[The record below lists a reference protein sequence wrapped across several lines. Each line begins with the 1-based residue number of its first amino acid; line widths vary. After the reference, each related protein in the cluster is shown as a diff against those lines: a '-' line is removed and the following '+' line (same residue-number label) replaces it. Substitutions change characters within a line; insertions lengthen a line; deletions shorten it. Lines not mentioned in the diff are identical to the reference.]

1 MCVSTLLE
9 HLLEGDELLPTI
21 DKDKNDNGTSP
32 KVKPERHPDGNP
44 TDSQPEMTPA
54 PMAATP
60 DPSTAEPVETMAAA
74 GMQQSDIDASP
85 PCPSPPKSPRSSP
98 SAREAFPV
106 IFVGFGFGAHSL
118 LHLAA
123 GPLRTRSQPPKR
135 QPRDNCGGGCSDV
148 DDFGGCFSV
157 GTDFHGDDN
166 DSGIGD
172 HEKQRDGG
180 NGGGGGTA
188 SDGRLASAL
197 YRKGLRVGG
206 LVLVNGFFALDEQST
221 QARCG

>member
-1 MCVSTLLE
+1 MCVSALLE

-21 DKDKNDNGTSP
+21 DKEENHNGPSP
-32 KVKPERHPDGNP
+32 KVNLEWHPDGHP
-44 TDSQPEMTPA
+44 TDPQPKTTPA
-54 PMAATP
+54 QMAATP
-60 DPSTAEPVETMAAA
+60 DPSTAESVENTTAA
-74 GMQQSDIDASP
+74 GMKQSDIDASAP
-85 PCPSPPKSPRSSP
+85 RPSPPKSARSSP
-98 SAREAFPV
+98 SSGEDFPV

-123 GPLRTRSQPPKR
+123 GPLRTRPQPPKR
-135 QPRDNCGGGCSDV
+135 KPSDNCGGGCSDA
-148 DDFGGCFSV
+148 DGSGGYSSV
-157 GTDFHGDDN
+157 GSDFHGDDN
-166 DSGIGD
+166 DSGIMG
-172 HEKQRDGG
+172 HEQQQDGG

-188 SDGRLASAL
+188 RDGRLASAL